1 MAYSSSIFDVTDIKA
16 RIKSRGE
23 TANKAA
29 ALAVNKATT
38 YAIREAI
45 SDIQEEANLQQ
56 AYISKH
62 LRTVSRASSKNLRA
76 VIAAN
81 ARETLLTRYPYR
93 KTAKGVAVSVGV
105 TGYREIPKAFIV
117 RGLRGSQAT
126 GIALSNKEALALF
139 EKRFSKGQSTPGKQA
154 KLAKL
159 RSKAKQKPRGIE
171 VLHSRSI
178 NQLFTSSRTRIQPQI
193 TAFMVREFLADFDR
207 LSI

>member
-1 MAYSSSIFDVTDIKA
+1 MAYNSSIFDVSDLKS

-38 YAIREAI
+38 FAIKQAI
-45 SDIQEEANLQQ
+45 TDIQEEANLQQ
-56 AYISKH
+56 GYISKH
-62 LRTVSRASSKNLRA
+62 IKTVGRASSKNLRA

-93 KTAKGVAVSVGV
+93 KTARGVAVSVGV

-117 RGLRGSQAT
+117 RGLRGSEAT

-139 EKRFSKGQSTPGKQA
+139 ERQFSKGQSTPGKQK